1 MPAVDF
7 TSMPYLR
14 PHRPPPPLTARVCMD
29 VVTIL
34 PNGGGI
40 CLPVDAHRPAPPPLR
55 PRSNAPDAS
64 FGGAPSDS
72 PGATPRKPPELPD
85 FMWTTLCHYQSQP
98 SDGRSHRAAPKMR
111 SQSPTRTPQ
120 TAASSP
126 SPAGLNHVLQQS
138 NAVPRMPRKPT
149 RKAPTYKRPPP
160 PLGRPNDGRLRR
172 APDRPNLLAKPKDG
186 EYLLLARRGGI
197 RCVVVVWDSHP
208 QYKKGA

>member
-40 CLPVDAHRPAPPPLR
+40 CLPVDAHRPAPPPVR

-72 PGATPRKPPELPD
+72 SGAAPRKPPELPTSCGPRPA
-85 FMWTTLCHYQSQP
+85 TTSLNPPMGLPPRGSQDEFTITDTNHPDRSFLAFTRRPQSFP
-98 SDGRSHRAAPKMR
+98 
-111 SQSPTRTPQ
+111 
-120 TAASSP
+120 
-126 SPAGLNHVLQQS
+126 
-138 NAVPRMPRKPT
+138 PREQR
-149 RKAPTYKRPPP
+149 RPTYASQANSE
-160 PLGRPNDGRLRR
+160 GAHVQTTSTATG
-172 APDRPNLLAKPKDG
+172 AP
-186 EYLLLARRGGI
+186 E
-197 RCVVVVWDSHP
+197 
-208 QYKKGA
+208 